1 MPGGEIIFDEG
12 KEETFPKQTV
22 RILSQKSKCR
32 HVNRHQLNLMTSQYI
47 LGIVEHDLSVA

>member
-22 RILSQKSKCR
+22 RICSKCR